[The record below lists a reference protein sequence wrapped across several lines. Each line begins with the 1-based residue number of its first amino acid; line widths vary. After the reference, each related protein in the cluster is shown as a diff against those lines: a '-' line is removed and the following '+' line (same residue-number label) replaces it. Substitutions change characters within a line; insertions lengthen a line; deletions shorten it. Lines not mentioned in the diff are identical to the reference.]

1 MSSRVKRP
9 IKTVRKLA
17 CGERPR
23 QPMRLTNSPFFDT
36 RSRVVE
42 AKVRITNRLG
52 IHARPATLLVKA
64 AQKFESRITLIK
76 DNMEVDGK
84 SIMDIMILAAEP
96 DSSITIRA
104 EGEDEDEAVQALKKI
119 VEDRF
124 YED

>member
-1 MSSRVKRP
+1 
-9 IKTVRKLA
+9 
-17 CGERPR
+17 
-23 QPMRLTNSPFFDT
+23 MRLTNSPFFDT

-52 IHARPATLLVKA
+52 IHARPATLLVRA

-76 DNMEVDGK
+76 DDMEVDGK

-96 DSSITIRA
+96 DSSITIRVD
-104 EGEDEDEAVQALKKI
+104 GEDEDEAVQALKKI
-119 VEDRF
+119 VEDKF

>member
-1 MSSRVKRP
+1 
-9 IKTVRKLA
+9 
-17 CGERPR
+17 
-23 QPMRLTNSPFFDT
+23 MRLTNSPFFDT

-42 AKVRITNRLG
+42 ATVRITNRLG

-64 AQKFESRITLIK
+64 AQRFESRITLIR
-76 DNMEVDGK
+76 DDLEVDGK

-104 EGEDEDEAVQALKKI
+104 DGRDEDEAVQALKKI
-119 VEDRF
+119 VEDKF